1 MTGPGKAACCWTC
14 KIRHVKC
21 DGAPTACLQCTS
33 REIQCHGYGPM
44 PLWLDGGPNERQ
56 EKQRIKLAVKKN
68 FRQKKSLQARQLR
81 DHSQNLSQ
89 GRSLLTVARE
99 DIQLSDAS
107 QTNGDPR
114 ATPSPILTPRSL
126 QNRVLS
132 GQSFAEPLHYDEA
145 SLLMHY
151 LDHVFPYQYPF
162 FDKARLSRGWL
173 LWLLSKNGPLYR
185 ASMGLA
191 ALHQRSLLGE
201 TNNHHL
207 ELEFHTKAVRQLQ
220 DFLSSININE
230 LRPENE
236 TLVEIITCGIAL
248 ISFEVLRGSATNWQ
262 PHLNAMSSIAVMMHN
277 QPPLPQS
284 VDQLPSPLFEGKAT
298 AAMAF
303 HLPVLLWMDLLACV
317 ATRER
322 PKLPYDEW
330 LGPNCTF
337 QLAHIMG
344 CHNSVMKSIGD
355 LAVLSQWKSASLD
368 GGSLAVEEFQTER
381 QRIED
386 ELENVMD
393 TTPMA
398 SMESRGLPSNILTSQ
413 ALRHTKSEQRS
424 DQDCVTRIFA
434 AAALAQLAALS
445 TEVLK
450 NISPTVVRRGVSR
463 VILEMKVASQMV
475 SPRQLSWPICVAGC
489 LADQDQQPFF
499 EALLNG
505 VLSEGTGMIGNCGTV
520 RDILRACWR
529 NKAEQPNQQWDCS
542 ITMKQL
548 DIHALLI

>member
-1 MTGPGKAACCWTC
+1 MMRPVKPACCWTC

-33 REIQCHGYGPM
+33 REIQCHGYGPI
-44 PLWLDGGPNERQ
+44 PSWLDGGPSEKQ
-56 EKQRIKLAVKKN
+56 EKQRIRQAVKKN
-68 FRQKKSLQARQLR
+68 FKQKKRLQARRLR
-81 DHSQNLSQ
+81 DLNQDASQAE
-89 GRSLLTVARE
+89 SLPSVVE
-99 DIQLSDAS
+99 EGIQLSNTS
-107 QTNGDPR
+107 QANANSGTT
-114 ATPSPILTPRSL
+114 ASPILTPRSL
-126 QNRVLS
+126 QTRVLS
-132 GQSFAEPLHYDEA
+132 GQSFAEPLHYNEA

-162 FDKARLSRGWL
+162 FDKTRLSRGWL

-185 ASMGLA
+185 ASMSLA
-191 ALHQRSLLGE
+191 ALHERSLLGE

-220 DFLSSININE
+220 HFVSSIDINE

-248 ISFEVLRGSATNWQ
+248 ISFEVLGGSATNWQ
-262 PHLNAMSSIAVMMHN
+262 PHLTAMSSIAVMMHN
-277 QPPLPQS
+277 QPPLAQS
-284 VDQLPSPLFEGKAT
+284 VDQLPTPLFEGKAT

-303 HLPVLLWMDLLACV
+303 HLPVLLWVDLLACV
-317 ATRER
+317 ATRQG
-322 PKLPYDEW
+322 PKLPYDQW

-355 LAVLSQWKSASLD
+355 LAALSQWTSDCLEKGSLD
-368 GGSLAVEEFQTER
+368 LEVFRTKR
-381 QRIED
+381 QGIED
-386 ELENVMD
+386 GLEGVMD

-398 SMESRGLPSNILTSQ
+398 SMESQGLLSEILQSQ
-413 ALRHTKSEQRS
+413 ASSHKRSEQRPE
-424 DQDCVTRIFA
+424 QDSVTRIFA
-434 AAALAQLAALS
+434 AAALAQLAAL
-445 TEVLK
+445 TAEVTSD
-450 NISPTVVRRGVSR
+450 ISLTTVRRSVSR
-463 VILEMKVASQMV
+463 VILEIKMAPQMV

-489 LADQDQQPFF
+489 LADPDQQPFF
-499 EALLNG
+499 EALLSS

-529 NKAEQPNQQWDCS
+529 NKVEQPTQQWDCS
-542 ITMKQL
+542 STMKQL
-548 DIHALLI
+548 GVYALLI

>member
-21 DGAPTACLQCTS
+21 DGAPVACFQCSS
-33 REIQCHGYGPM
+33 REIECHGYGSVPIWM
-44 PLWLDGGPNERQ
+44 DGGPNERR

-68 FRQKKSLQARQLR
+68 FREKKSLQARRLR
-81 DHSQNLSQ
+81 DHNRTANQGQSLSSHAEQ
-89 GRSLLTVARE
+89 GN
-99 DIQLSDAS
+99 QPGNAS
-107 QTNGDPR
+107 QPNVISR
-114 ATPSPILTPRSL
+114 NEPSPILTPQSL
-126 QNRVLS
+126 QSRVLS

-191 ALHQRSLLGE
+191 ALHQRSLLGG

-220 DFLSSININE
+220 DFVSSIDINE

-236 TLVEIITCGIAL
+236 TLVEIITCGITL
-248 ISFEVLRGSATNWQ
+248 ISFEVLRGSITNWQ
-262 PHLNAMSSIAVMMHN
+262 PHLTAMSSIAAMMHN
-277 QPPLPQS
+277 QPS
-284 VDQLPSPLFEGKAT
+284 VLQPADQLPIPLFEGKAA

-317 ATRER
+317 ATREA

-344 CHNSVMKSIGD
+344 CHNSVMKGIGD
-355 LAVLSQWKSASLD
+355 IATLSQWKSDGAEKGTLD
-368 GGSLAVEEFQTER
+368 LESFQTKR

-386 ELENVMD
+386 ELESVMD

-398 SMESRGLPSNILTSQ
+398 SMGSQ
-413 ALRHTKSEQRS
+413 GISSMIQSSSHMKSEQRPE
-424 DQDCVTRIFA
+424 QDSVTRIFA
-434 AAALAQLAALS
+434 AAALAQLAALTVEVS
-445 TEVLK
+445 TD
-450 NISPTVVRRGVSR
+450 ISMTVVRRSVSR
-463 VILEMKVASQMV
+463 VILEIKMAPQIV
-475 SPRQLSWPICVAGC
+475 SPRHLSWPICVAGC

-499 EALLNG
+499 EALLST

-529 NKAEQPNQQWDCS
+529 NKAEQPDQQCDCS
-542 ITMKQL
+542 SAMKQL
-548 DIHALLI
+548 DIYALLI

>member
-21 DGAPTACLQCTS
+21 DGAPTACFQCTS
-33 REIQCHGYGPM
+33 REIQCHGYGSM
-44 PLWLDGGPNERQ
+44 PIWLDGGPNERQ

-68 FRQKKSLQARQLR
+68 FRERKSLQARRLR
-81 DHSQNLSQ
+81 DHNRTANQGQSLSSIAEQ
-89 GRSLLTVARE
+89 GN
-99 DIQLSDAS
+99 
-107 QTNGDPR
+107 QTGNAAQPNAILR
-114 ATPSPILTPRSL
+114 NEPSPILTPQSL
-126 QNRVLS
+126 QSRVLS

-191 ALHQRSLLGE
+191 ALHQRSLLGK

-220 DFLSSININE
+220 DFLVSIDINE

-248 ISFEVLRGSATNWQ
+248 ISFEVLRGSSTDWQ
-262 PHLNAMSSIAVMMHN
+262 PHLSAMSSIAAMMHN
-277 QPPLPQS
+277 QPRLLHS
-284 VDQLPSPLFEGKAT
+284 VDQHPTPLFEGKAN

-317 ATRER
+317 ATREA

-344 CHNSVMKSIGD
+344 CHNSVMKGIGD
-355 LAVLSQWKSASLD
+355 IATLSQWKSDGAEKGTLDLESLQKKKQ
-368 GGSLAVEEFQTER
+368 L
-381 QRIED
+381 IED
-386 ELENVMD
+386 ELESVMD

-398 SMESRGLPSNILTSQ
+398 SMGSQ
-413 ALRHTKSEQRS
+413 GISSMIQSFSHMKSEQRPE
-424 DQDCVTRIFA
+424 QDSVTRIFA
-434 AAALAQLAALS
+434 AAALSQLASFTA
-445 TEVLK
+445 EVSN
-450 NISPTVVRRGVSR
+450 NISMTVVRRSVSR
-463 VILEMKVASQMV
+463 VILEIKMAPQIV
-475 SPRQLSWPICVAGC
+475 SPRHLSWPICVAGC

-499 EALLNG
+499 EALLST

-529 NKAEQPNQQWDCS
+529 NKAEQPDQQWDCS
-542 ITMKQL
+542 STMKQL
-548 DIHALLI
+548 DIYALLI

>member
-1 MTGPGKAACCWTC
+1 
-14 KIRHVKC
+14 
-21 DGAPTACLQCTS
+21 
-33 REIQCHGYGPM
+33 M
-44 PLWLDGGPNERQ
+44 PIWLDGGPNERQ

-68 FRQKKSLQARQLR
+68 FRERKSLQARRLR
-81 DHSQNLSQ
+81 DHNRTANQGQSLSSIAEQ
-89 GRSLLTVARE
+89 GN
-99 DIQLSDAS
+99 
-107 QTNGDPR
+107 QTGNAAQPNAILR
-114 ATPSPILTPRSL
+114 NEPSPILTPQSL
-126 QNRVLS
+126 QSRVLS

-191 ALHQRSLLGE
+191 ALHQRSLLGK

-220 DFLSSININE
+220 DFLVSIDINE

-248 ISFEVLRGSATNWQ
+248 ISFEVLRGSSTDWQ
-262 PHLNAMSSIAVMMHN
+262 PHLSAMSSIAAMMHN
-277 QPPLPQS
+277 QPRLLHS
-284 VDQLPSPLFEGKAT
+284 VDQHPTPLFEGKAN

-317 ATRER
+317 ATREA

-344 CHNSVMKSIGD
+344 CHNSVMKGIGD
-355 LAVLSQWKSASLD
+355 ISLQKKKQ
-368 GGSLAVEEFQTER
+368 L
-381 QRIED
+381 IED
-386 ELENVMD
+386 ELESVMD

-398 SMESRGLPSNILTSQ
+398 SMGSQ
-413 ALRHTKSEQRS
+413 GISSMIQSFSHMKSEQRPE
-424 DQDCVTRIFA
+424 QDSVTRIFA
-434 AAALAQLAALS
+434 AAALSQLASFTA
-445 TEVLK
+445 EVSN
-450 NISPTVVRRGVSR
+450 NISMTVVRRSVSR
-463 VILEMKVASQMV
+463 VILEIKMAPQIV
-475 SPRQLSWPICVAGC
+475 SPRHLSWPICVAGC

-499 EALLNG
+499 EALLST

-529 NKAEQPNQQWDCS
+529 NKAEQPDQQWDCS
-542 ITMKQL
+542 STMKQL
-548 DIHALLI
+548 DIYALLI

>member
-1 MTGPGKAACCWTC
+1 
-14 KIRHVKC
+14 
-21 DGAPTACLQCTS
+21 
-33 REIQCHGYGPM
+33 
-44 PLWLDGGPNERQ
+44 
-56 EKQRIKLAVKKN
+56 
-68 FRQKKSLQARQLR
+68 
-81 DHSQNLSQ
+81 
-89 GRSLLTVARE
+89 
-99 DIQLSDAS
+99 
-107 QTNGDPR
+107 
-114 ATPSPILTPRSL
+114 
-126 QNRVLS
+126 
-132 GQSFAEPLHYDEA
+132 
-145 SLLMHY
+145 
-151 LDHVFPYQYPF
+151 
-162 FDKARLSRGWL
+162 
-173 LWLLSKNGPLYR
+173 
-185 ASMGLA
+185 MGLA

-368 GGSLAVEEFQTER
+368 GGSLDVEEFQTER

-413 ALRHTKSEQRS
+413 AFSHTRSEQRP

-434 AAALAQLAALS
+434 AAALSQLAALS

-450 NISPTVVRRGVSR
+450 NISSTVVRRGVSR
-463 VILEMKVASQMV
+463 VILEIKVASQMV

-499 EALLNG
+499 ESLLNG

>member
-1 MTGPGKAACCWTC
+1 VLGYH
-14 KIRHVKC
+14 R
-21 DGAPTACLQCTS
+21 DG
-33 REIQCHGYGPM
+33 
-44 PLWLDGGPNERQ
+44 
-56 EKQRIKLAVKKN
+56 
-68 FRQKKSLQARQLR
+68 F
-81 DHSQNLSQ
+81 
-89 GRSLLTVARE
+89 LLNSSANA
-99 DIQLSDAS
+99 DSGI
-107 QTNGDPR
+107 
-114 ATPSPILTPRSL
+114 TPSPILTPRSL
-126 QNRVLS
+126 QSRVLS

-220 DFLSSININE
+220 DFLSSIDINE

-236 TLVEIITCGIAL
+236 TLVEIITCGITL
-248 ISFEVLRGSATNWQ
+248 ISFEVNIDMAHGIDMKAAETSAERQQVLRGSATNWQ
-262 PHLNAMSSIAVMMHN
+262 PHLCAMSSIAVMMHN

-317 ATRER
+317 ATREKPR
-322 PKLPYDEW
+322 LPYDEW

-344 CHNSVMKSIGD
+344 CHNSVMKAIGD
-355 LAVLSQWKSASLD
+355 LAVLSEWKFNSLVRGRLD
-368 GGSLAVEEFQTER
+368 LEEFQNKR
-381 QRIED
+381 QQIED

-393 TTPMA
+393 TTSMA
-398 SMESRGLPSNILTSQ
+398 SMESRGLPPSILTSQ
-413 ALRHTKSEQRS
+413 ASSQTNSEQRP

-434 AAALAQLAALS
+434 AAALAQLAVLS
-445 TEVLK
+445 AEVSK
-450 NISPTVVRRGVSR
+450 NISLTVVRRGVSR
-463 VILEMKVASQMV
+463 VILEIKMASQMV

-489 LADQDQQPFF
+489 IADQDQQPFF
-499 EALLNG
+499 EALLNS

-529 NKAEQPNQQWDCS
+529 NKTEQPNEQWDCGS
-542 ITMKQL
+542 TMKQL
-548 DIHALLI
+548 GIYALLI

>member
-1 MTGPGKAACCWTC
+1 MTRPAKAACCWTC

-21 DGAPTACLQCTS
+21 DGAPTACIQCMS
-33 REIQCHGYGPM
+33 REIQCHGYGPIPSWM
-44 PLWLDGGPNERQ
+44 DGGPNERE
-56 EKQRIKLAVKKN
+56 EKQRIKQAVKKS
-68 FRQKKSLQARQLR
+68 FRQKKRLQARRLRDINQDAGQGESQPNVAEEGIQLR
-81 DHSQNLSQ
+81 NTSQ
-89 GRSLLTVARE
+89 GT
-99 DIQLSDAS
+99 
-107 QTNGDPR
+107 
-114 ATPSPILTPRSL
+114 TPSPILTPRSL
-126 QNRVLS
+126 QTRVLS

-151 LDHVFPYQYPF
+151 LDRVFPYQYPF
-162 FDKARLSRGWL
+162 FDKAKLSRGWL

-220 DFLSSININE
+220 DFVSSIDINE

-262 PHLNAMSSIAVMMHN
+262 PHLTAMSSIAVLIHN
-277 QPPLPQS
+277 PPPLRQS
-284 VDQLPSPLFEGKAT
+284 VNQLPTPLFEGKAT

-317 ATRER
+317 ATREA
-322 PKLPYDEW
+322 PKLPYEEW

-355 LAVLSQWKSASLD
+355 LAVLSRLKSDCIEKGSLD
-368 GGSLAVEEFQTER
+368 LEAFRTKR
-381 QRIED
+381 QLIED
-386 ELENVMD
+386 ELEGVMD
-393 TTPMA
+393 ATPMA
-398 SMESRGLPSNILTSQ
+398 STDLSSRIQQTHVSNHQ
-413 ALRHTKSEQRS
+413 KSEQRPE
-424 DQDCVTRIFA
+424 QDSVTRIFA
-434 AAALAQLAALS
+434 AAALAQLAAL
-445 TEVLK
+445 TAEVSV
-450 NISPTVVRRGVSR
+450 NISLTTVRRSVSR
-463 VILEMKVASQMV
+463 VILEIKMAPQMV

-489 LADQDQQPFF
+489 LADRDQQPFF
-499 EALLNG
+499 EALLSG
-505 VLSEGTGMIGNCGTV
+505 VVSEGTGMIGNCGIV

-529 NKAEQPNQQWDCS
+529 NKTEQPGQQWDCS
-542 ITMKQL
+542 STMKQL
-548 DIHALLI
+548 GIYALLI

>member
-1 MTGPGKAACCWTC
+1 MSYTGVR
-14 KIRHVKC
+14 ISLVVRHVKC

-33 REIQCHGYGPM
+33 REIQCHGYGPI
-44 PLWLDGGPNERQ
+44 PSWLDGGPNERQ
-56 EKQRIKLAVKKN
+56 EKQRIRQAVNKN
-68 FRQKKSLQARQLR
+68 FRQKKRLQARRLR
-81 DHSQNLSQ
+81 DHHRDAGQEE
-89 GRSLLTVARE
+89 SLPNGTE
-99 DIQLSDAS
+99 EGIQLGNTS
-107 QTNGDPR
+107 QPNTIPGT
-114 ATPSPILTPRSL
+114 TPSPILTPRSL
-126 QNRVLS
+126 QSRVLS

-162 FDKARLSRGWL
+162 FDKAKLSRGWL

-207 ELEFHTKAVRQLQ
+207 ELEFHTKAVTQLQ
-220 DFLSSININE
+220 DFVSSIDINE

-262 PHLNAMSSIAVMMHN
+262 PHLTAMSSIAVMMHN
-277 QPPLPQS
+277 RPPLRQS
-284 VDQLPSPLFEGKAT
+284 ADQLPTPLFEGKAT

-317 ATRER
+317 ATREG
-322 PKLPYDEW
+322 PKLPYDQW

-355 LAVLSQWKSASLD
+355 LAALSQWKSD
-368 GGSLAVEEFQTER
+368 CIKKGSIDLEVFQKKR

-386 ELENVMD
+386 ELERVMD

-398 SMESRGLPSNILTSQ
+398 SMEYLGLSSKISTGQAPS
-413 ALRHTKSEQRS
+413 HKKSEQRPE
-424 DQDCVTRIFA
+424 QDCVTRIFA
-434 AAALAQLAALS
+434 AAALAQLAALTAQVS
-445 TEVLK
+445 TD
-450 NISPTVVRRGVSR
+450 ISLTTVRRSVSR
-463 VILEMKVASQMV
+463 VILEIKMAPQMV
-475 SPRQLSWPICVAGC
+475 SPRQVSWPICVAGC
-489 LADQDQQPFF
+489 LADRDQQPFF
-499 EALLNG
+499 EALVSS

-529 NKAEQPNQQWDCS
+529 NKAEQPDQQWDCS
-542 ITMKQL
+542 STMKQL
-548 DIHALLI
+548 GIDALLI

>member
-1 MTGPGKAACCWTC
+1 
-14 KIRHVKC
+14 
-21 DGAPTACLQCTS
+21 
-33 REIQCHGYGPM
+33 
-44 PLWLDGGPNERQ
+44 
-56 EKQRIKLAVKKN
+56 
-68 FRQKKSLQARQLR
+68 
-81 DHSQNLSQ
+81 
-89 GRSLLTVARE
+89 
-99 DIQLSDAS
+99 
-107 QTNGDPR
+107 
-114 ATPSPILTPRSL
+114 
-126 QNRVLS
+126 
-132 GQSFAEPLHYDEA
+132 
-145 SLLMHY
+145 MHY

-220 DFLSSININE
+220 DFLSSIDINE

-236 TLVEIITCGIAL
+236 TLVEIITCGITL
-248 ISFEVLRGSATNWQ
+248 ISFEVNIDMAHGIDMKAAETSAERQQVLRGSATNWQ
-262 PHLNAMSSIAVMMHN
+262 PHLCAMSSIAVMMHN

-317 ATRER
+317 ATREKPR
-322 PKLPYDEW
+322 LPYDEW

-344 CHNSVMKSIGD
+344 CHNSVMKAIGD
-355 LAVLSQWKSASLD
+355 LAVLSEWKFNSLVRGRLD
-368 GGSLAVEEFQTER
+368 LEEFQNKR
-381 QRIED
+381 QQIED

-393 TTPMA
+393 TTSMA
-398 SMESRGLPSNILTSQ
+398 SMESRGLPPSILTSQ
-413 ALRHTKSEQRS
+413 ASSQTNSEQRP

-434 AAALAQLAALS
+434 AAALAQLAVLS
-445 TEVLK
+445 AEVSK
-450 NISPTVVRRGVSR
+450 NISLTVVRRGVSR
-463 VILEMKVASQMV
+463 VILEIKMASQMV

-489 LADQDQQPFF
+489 IADQDQQPFF
-499 EALLNG
+499 EALLNS

-529 NKAEQPNQQWDCS
+529 NKTEQPNEQWDCGS
-542 ITMKQL
+542 TMKQL
-548 DIHALLI
+548 GIYALLI